1 KQGFAVTDV
10 ENDPV
15 WNTTHMERVL

>member
-1 KQGFAVTDV
+1 GFAVTDV
-10 ENDPV
+10 ESDPV